1 MSQAKKLS
9 LKPGVKPT
17 VPEDADSWIETRSG
31 KKEERRDASGSQI
44 SEKTKRITFEV
55 TQAQHQA
62 IKIRATQ
69 KGMSIKELMVALLER
84 ELQDG

>member
-31 KKEERRDASGSQI
+31 KKEERRDALGSQT